1 MPVLHILL
9 PLLIS
14 FFTPE
19 PATLLLQQD
28 IAKDYQLLQGGQYFI
43 SDNTSSSP
51 SLRTIESDLQLFQV
65 VASVDLG
72 SAQYSTNSSGR
83 HQIKKWNFQE
93 GDLKALYQIES
104 TLALDTT
111 VAVRYLDN
119 KPPTQQHLK
128 NTFRFRTYV
137 VATTSAP
144 DRLLYITEADQGLIL
159 YRMDIRQVEMVYSKQ
174 KEGLSAALPAFIA
187 EIDQLVTQLPE

>member
-1 MPVLHILL
+1 MLHILL
-9 PLLIS
+9 PLLLAM
-14 FFTPE
+14 FTPDST
-19 PATLLLQQD
+19 TLLLQKD
-28 IAKDYQLLQGGQYFI
+28 IEKDYRLLQGGQYFI

-51 SLRTIESDLQLFQV
+51 SLRTIESDLQLFQL
-65 VASVDLG
+65 VARVDLS
-72 SAQYSTNSSGR
+72 SADYSTSTSGR
-83 HQIKKWNFQE
+83 HQIKKWKFQE

-104 TLALDTT
+104 TVALDTT

-119 KPPTQQHLK
+119 KAPTQQHLK

-144 DRLLYITEADQGLIL
+144 DRFLYITEADQGLIL

-187 EIDQLVTQLPE
+187 EIDHLVTQLPE